1 MPSLGRDFR
10 AATAAL
16 SSGGCFQSCEATTAF
31 GPRSE
36 SVRNVLRTKVEVPVD
51 LDVDGSGTARAVDGS
66 RSNFEV
72 SPSCEGRSNCNSLRE
87 LKLLPI
93 SSSCLLR
100 SLVCQN
106 PWSGRTLVTN
116 IARIVVPIDM
126 FHLVGIMSGN
136 YSLKASVRS
145 KRVILLARRRPDESR
160 QNSGIGAPVASIG
173 GAGTLDG
180 VFLVGIV
187 AVLLASMIQPDAR
200 RAV

>member
-1 MPSLGRDFR
+1 
-10 AATAAL
+10 
-16 SSGGCFQSCEATTAF
+16 
-31 GPRSE
+31 
-36 SVRNVLRTKVEVPVD
+36 VVPVD
-51 LDVDGSGTARAVDGS
+51 PDVDRSGMALARSSRLEIKFRKVAVLW
-66 RSNFEV
+66 
-72 SPSCEGRSNCNSLRE
+72 GRSSCNSLRE
-87 LKLLPI
+87 LKLPPI

-100 SLVCQN
+100 SLFCQN
-106 PWSGRTLVTN
+106 PWSGHTLVTK

>member
-1 MPSLGRDFR
+1 
-10 AATAAL
+10 
-16 SSGGCFQSCEATTAF
+16 
-31 GPRSE
+31 
-36 SVRNVLRTKVEVPVD
+36 
-51 LDVDGSGTARAVDGS
+51 
-66 RSNFEV
+66 
-72 SPSCEGRSNCNSLRE
+72 
-87 LKLLPI
+87 
-93 SSSCLLR
+93 
-100 SLVCQN
+100 
-106 PWSGRTLVTN
+106 
-116 IARIVVPIDM
+116 M